1 MENAYCI
8 KKYRNENGSHGEMI
22 LKEFHKA
29 KSVKCP
35 NPKESD
41 SNVENISNNEK
52 NSKNAKEGN
61 FLEIYQENSK
71 EKIKMND
78 KYLSIMNGA
87 IKLETNKNKE
97 SEVEIRYI
105 PGYGDIIQI
114 ILYDKD
120 KKQMFLDESENSINL
135 VEYPTDRSQ
144 FLIIPELTKK

>member
-1 MENAYCI
+1 MIYDPKTGEVYDTDTELSSGDS
-8 KKYRNENGSHGEMI
+8 KYFNDSAKEVAEMVENGELVTSSRKI
-22 LKEFHKA
+22 QLR
-29 KSVKCP
+29 KSIK
-35 NPKESD
+35 
-41 SNVENISNNEK
+41 SNKIT
-52 NSKNAKEGN
+52 
-61 FLEIYQENSK
+61 QSK
-71 EKIKMND
+71 ER
-78 KYLSIMNGA
+78 SIMNGA

-144 FLIIPELTKK
+144 FLIIPEFTKKN